1 MKFDQNV
8 YKFYFRSIRST
19 LVLYILEHVN
29 ELKNVQSNLFFSKK
43 GKNTVILAWYILKGH
58 LTSLLD
64 CTFFRQI
71 DLVNVG
77 AVCVLI
83 LLVDFLTFNTFY

>member
-1 MKFDQNV
+1 MYSLTYSLVKKERMK
-8 YKFYFRSIRST
+8 Y
-19 LVLYILEHVN
+19 
-29 ELKNVQSNLFFSKK
+29 
-43 GKNTVILAWYILKGH
+43 TVILAWYILKGH

-83 LLVDFLTFNTFY
+83 LLVDFLTFNTFLKTYLPLIYPFKGKYV

>member
-1 MKFDQNV
+1 MN
-8 YKFYFRSIRST
+8 Y
-19 LVLYILEHVN
+19 
-29 ELKNVQSNLFFSKK
+29 
-43 GKNTVILAWYILKGH
+43 TVILAWYILKGH

-77 AVCVLI
+77 AVCVFI
-83 LLVDFLTFNTFY
+83 LLAEIL

>member
-1 MKFDQNV
+1 MK
-8 YKFYFRSIRST
+8 Y
-19 LVLYILEHVN
+19 
-29 ELKNVQSNLFFSKK
+29 
-43 GKNTVILAWYILKGH
+43 TVILAWYILKGH

-83 LLVDFLTFNTFY
+83 LLVDFLTFNTFN